1 MWRLRQNTH
10 NEDPIE
16 LNWNNFER
24 FFDSGRSNGYNLPPA
39 NFIQPCKRP
48 FWSMCPTLDEN
59 GRVELLIGSA
69 SGSEPRISMSIHYF
83 AFAHSTVGVM
93 FQYQIQLQR
102 LVDSVEILE
111 RVSVLNCLLGLLKIQ
126 AICVNDSFCDKTIQI
141 NIFRLNCS
149 ESFKSIFHLISNC
162 LWPNDWCNMK
172 SDRGK
177 VPQMQWVENIYSN
190 QSAVWN
196 FE

>member
-1 MWRLRQNTH
+1 MLRLYASAVVIVTVTLNYYYCMRLRLGMWRQRQNTH

-16 LNWNNFER
+16 LNWNDRMATIYHQQTSFNQANGH
-24 FFDSGRSNGYNLPPA
+24 FDRCA
-39 NFIQPCKRP
+39 QR
-48 FWSMCPTLDEN
+48 WMRT
-59 GRVELLIGSA
+59 VELSYWLDLPA
-69 SGSEPRISMSIHYF
+69 DQNHCISISNHYF

-177 VPQMQWVENIYSN
+177 VP
-190 QSAVWN
+190 
-196 FE
+196 